1 MSEPQLVTEDEK
13 AREALKYVTPDCD
26 RLTWVRM
33 ATALKNEFGEDGF
46 DLFDA
51 WSKGGE
57 KYEWTAARDT
67 WKSVVAGSGV
77 SIGSLYHEAQKSGFR
92 PYDWQTPN
100 TPKRDDDGKRAA
112 ERAAALAL
120 AEKEAARKH
129 TDAAKKAQTVFKQG
143 RPVASNH
150 PYIVRKGLQ
159 DHPWLQA
166 EAKAVAPREMD
177 AAELAKHIGYKPK
190 ADGKPL
196 SGRVLLIPM
205 IDGSGITTL
214 EFIDEHGRKSALAG
228 GLKKSAWSAP
238 VPMGQHLTSN
248 PDTPIVVVEG
258 WATAYSAQYGF
269 LQPDQQMPS
278 AYVVAAGA
286 DTNIG
291 NVARTLHAQH
301 PDAPIVIGAD
311 VGNPD
316 SMTYARKAAASV
328 GGCVMAPDF
337 TEQQRQFLE
346 TFLGKA
352 PTDFNDQLAYYV
364 ENRLP
369 LDGFQE
375 DLSRAFGLAE
385 FPDRAEFPDLSPE
398 TVTSHVSG
406 AAVTSREAPASTGV
420 RTMETQSA
428 SAPTQHREPG
438 QALYDIKNL
447 PAETRDDVQRI
458 FGNRHTLYAP
468 RENGGPYN
476 GEVREITGYLIQ
488 EVGPRSLV
496 IHDKAALQFANDR
509 LKWMDE
515 NKKLNGHELAVF
527 YNGDQAKVYPYDRVR
542 DELDRAVGSFK
553 KSAKELGLDP
563 QFADQLDKTFAKSME
578 RIQGLRKEAQTKA
591 KEARAAAAPTT
602 PAAQEKTAEQP
613 QPTKPARKP
622 KR

>member
-1 MSEPQLVTEDEK
+1 MSEPQLVTESEK
-13 AREALKYVTPDCD
+13 ARKALEYIDPSCD
-26 RLTWVRM
+26 RLTWLKM
-33 ATALKNEFGEDGF
+33 ATALKSEFGQEGF
-46 DLFDA
+46 ELFDS
-51 WSKGGE
+51 WSKDSDRYDE
-57 KYEWTAARDT
+57 HAAIDT
-67 WKSVVAGSGV
+67 WKSAKAGRV
-77 SIGSLYHEAQKSGFR
+77 LIGALYLEAKKSGFR
-92 PYDWQTPN
+92 PSEWRTQIAPIRFDDE
-100 TPKRDDDGKRAA
+100 KRIA
-112 ERAAALAL
+112 ERAAALAQ
-120 AEKEAARKH
+120 AEREAAREY
-129 TDAAKKAQTVFKQG
+129 AEVAKKAQAVFQQG
-143 RPVASNH
+143 RPVATDH
-150 PYIVRKGLQ
+150 PYIVRKHLQ
-159 DHPWLQA
+159 DHPWLQT
-166 EAKAVAPREMD
+166 EGKAVAPREMD
-177 AAELAKHIGYKPK
+177 AAELAKHIGYRPK

-205 IDGSGITTL
+205 IDGVGITSL
-214 EFIDEHGRKSALAG
+214 EFIDEHSRKSALAG
-228 GLKKSAWSAP
+228 GLKRGAWSAP
-238 VPMGQHLTSN
+238 VPMGQHLAAN
-248 PDTPIVVVEG
+248 PYTPIVVVEG
-258 WATAYSAQYGF
+258 WATSYSAQYGF
-269 LQPDQQMPS
+269 VRPDQQMPS
-278 AYVVAAGA
+278 AYVVAAGS

-291 NVARTLHAQH
+291 NVARALHAQY
-301 PDAPIVIGAD
+301 PNAPIVIGAD

-328 GGCVMAPDF
+328 GGCVMAPEF
-337 TEQQRQFLE
+337 LEEQRQFLE

-352 PTDFNDQLAYYV
+352 PTDFNDQLAYYK
-364 ENRLP
+364 EN
-369 LDGFQE
+369 
-375 DLSRAFGLAE
+375 DLSLDDFYLDLKSALAHAE

-406 AAVTSREAPASTGV
+406 AAVTPREAPASTGV
-420 RTMETQSA
+420 RTMETQST

-468 RENGGPYN
+468 RENGGPYS
-476 GEVREITGYLIQ
+476 GEVRETAGYLVQ

-553 KSAKELGLDP
+553 KSANELGLDP
-563 QFADQLDKTFAKSME
+563 QFADQLDKTFTKSME
-578 RIQGLRKEAQTKA
+578 RIQGLRKEAQAKA
-591 KEARAAAAPTT
+591 KEARAAAAPAT

-613 QPTKPARKP
+613 QPAKPARKP